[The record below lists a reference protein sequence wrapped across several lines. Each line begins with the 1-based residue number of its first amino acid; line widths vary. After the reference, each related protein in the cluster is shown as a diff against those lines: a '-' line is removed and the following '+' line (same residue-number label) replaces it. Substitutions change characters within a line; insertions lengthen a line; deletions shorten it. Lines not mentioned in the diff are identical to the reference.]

1 MLCAESRTVKNAVA
15 GKEAMKMIKKRLQKN
30 IAVML
35 IGIMSYGGGS
45 VVFAYDDIAVRA
57 AVAADEADEV
67 HMPAHPEEAMPPD
80 EADEVHMPAHPEES
94 VHAEKADDVYMPLSY
109 SYNGGDMITLARR
122 DRDRRGDRG
131 FHRDRS
137 RRGGYSQGSVN
148 TAAIAGAVIGA
159 IIAKN
164 T

>member
-1 MLCAESRTVKNAVA
+1 
-15 GKEAMKMIKKRLQKN
+15 MIKKRLQKN

-122 DRDRRGDRG
+122 DRDRRD
-131 FHRDRS
+131 D
-137 RRGGYSQGSVN
+137 
-148 TAAIAGAVIGA
+148 
-159 IIAKN
+159 
-164 T
+164 

>member
-1 MLCAESRTVKNAVA
+1 
-15 GKEAMKMIKKRLQKN
+15 MITKRLQKN

-67 HMPAHPEEAMPPD
+67 HMPAHPEEAVSPD
-80 EADEVHMPAHPEES
+80 EADEVHMPAHPEEAMPPDE
-94 VHAEKADDVYMPLSY
+94 AERE
-109 SYNGGDMITLARR
+109 RR
-122 DRDRRGDRG
+122 DRDRC
-131 FHRDRS
+131 DRS
-137 RRGGYSQGSVN
+137 RRGGYSQGSIN

>member
-1 MLCAESRTVKNAVA
+1 
-15 GKEAMKMIKKRLQKN
+15 MITKRLQKN

-45 VVFAYDDIAVRA
+45 VVFAYDDLAVRA

-67 HMPAHPEEAMPPD
+67 HVPAYPEEAVPPGEADEVHVPAHPEEAVPPD

-122 DRDRRGDRG
+122 DRDRRDDRG